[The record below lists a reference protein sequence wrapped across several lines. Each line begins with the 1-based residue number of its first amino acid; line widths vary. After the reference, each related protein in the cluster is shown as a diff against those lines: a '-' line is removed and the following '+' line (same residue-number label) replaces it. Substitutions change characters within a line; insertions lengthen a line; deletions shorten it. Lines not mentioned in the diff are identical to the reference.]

1 MPISGWAGAALFALT
16 MQAHSGTTNGKLNTD
31 SDAAIATC
39 VDPSIGQNPTD
50 AQMTAIIACIFSET
64 AAQMDA
70 GLPSKIDEITTLVAV
85 SSHGTTFKYVYVLDV
100 ETADVRQQN
109 IDALEASTRQNACT
123 NANMMQT
130 MEAGG
135 SYFYRWVDRSGV
147 LITSFT
153 IEGC

>member
-1 MPISGWAGAALFALT
+1 MGSAALLALT
-16 MQAHSGTTNGKLNTD
+16 MQAHSGSTNSKLKTD

-39 VDPSIGQNPTD
+39 VDPSTD